1 MTWPQAG
8 AGEGLTLPGPSPYRD
23 PGHLFPGMLGI
34 DEKAAV
40 ASPTC
45 LITEQRVLGLG
56 LQGEVSSLLQEEWLI
71 DWDDSEPPSAL

>member
-1 MTWPQAG
+1 MLIALFMFTPNSIKA
-8 AGEGLTLPGPSPYRD
+8 SYIF
-23 PGHLFPGMLGI
+23 HLK
-34 DEKAAV
+34 KAAV